1 MPGALV
7 LLYHRVIQLSLDPQ
21 LLCVSPENFE
31 EHLRILKK
39 YYNPIS
45 LQDLIG
51 SHGARKIQRRSVVI
65 TFDDGYAD
73 NLYNAKP
80 LLERYKIPAM
90 VFVTSGHIDTQDEF
104 WWDELDRLL
113 LQPGRLPETLRQNIN
128 GSRFES
134 ELNEAAYYSEDD
146 FQRYCRWNVMEQDDS
161 TPRQALYRTLC
172 QLLRPLLAEE
182 RQKVLEELR
191 AWAGA
196 ELAGRPSY
204 SALSSD
210 EILRLTDSGLVE
222 VGAHTVNHPV
232 LSALPM
238 FVQRAEIEKSK
249 ARLEKILGRPVTSFS
264 YPYGSQSD
272 YTAETVAG
280 VQEAGFG
287 CACSNFP
294 GLVRMGIDPYQLPRF
309 LVRNWNGPEFECRL
323 KTFWSH

>member
-1 MPGALV
+1 M
-7 LLYHRVIQLSLDPQ
+7 
-21 LLCVSPENFE
+21 
-31 EHLRILKK
+31 
-39 YYNPIS
+39 
-45 LQDLIG
+45 
-51 SHGARKIQRRSVVI
+51 I

-80 LLERYKIPAM
+80 LLERYKIPAT

-146 FQRYCRWNVMEQDDS
+146 FQRYCCWNVMEQDDP

-172 QLLRPLLAEE
+172 QLLRPLPAEE

-196 ELAGRPSY
+196 ESAGRPSY

-272 YTAETVAG
+272 YTAETGAG
-280 VQEAGFG
+280 VQEAGFA

-309 LVRNWNGPEFECRL
+309 LVRNWTGSEFERRL